1 LTILRLRP
9 WLSTTKTGLN
19 GFQQLEFQI
28 SELAKNFKICYL
40 YFFIKTNLFIIWL
53 KIILQMN

>member
-28 SELAKNFKICYL
+28 SELAKNFQ
-40 YFFIKTNLFIIWL
+40 NMLFIL
-53 KIILQMN
+53 FHKN